1 MTPGRS
7 LIARLAV
14 GVAAAALVILLDD
27 LANLRVDPTLALLA
41 GAVAAAASW
50 ALTHARPAPEPPEWQ
65 QPSWHTRSPH
75 FQADIRTRRLASV
88 LAHAQPGRGFDSRR
102 VARQLAELTV
112 RRLVTSGRITRPSPH
127 TDPLGDAGS
136 HLSPALLAY
145 LRSAEAEHPQVLNRK
160 TLHAHLKE
168 IDSL

>member
-1 MTPGRS
+1 MTAAWS

-14 GVAAAALVILLDD
+14 GIGVASLFILIDD
-27 LANLRVDPTLALLA
+27 VAYLRVEPTLALVA
-41 GAVAAAASW
+41 GMVAAAASW
-50 ALTHARPAPEPPEWQ
+50 AVNQVLPAADQPEWK

-102 VARQLAELTV
+102 VARQLTELTV
-112 RRLVTSGRITRPSPH
+112 RRLVTSGRIDRPARGA
-127 TDPLGDAGS
+127 DPLNGADA
-136 HLSPALLAY
+136 HLSPALLTY